1 MLVSEFDFWRI
12 VLQIDFQPVVC
23 FVRDNDGMQG
33 WAIIKRTVANAGH
46 GVGDGNGMQ
55 EFATTKRPVANT
67 GHRVGDGDGLQG
79 WAMQKR
85 TVANARHVVG
95 DDKISGSSDK
105 SCDFV
110 IMQIEKS

>member
-23 FVRDNDGMQG
+23 FVRDND
-33 WAIIKRTVANAGH
+33 
-46 GVGDGNGMQ
+46 GMQ